1 MQKNTLDDLIG
12 SNMDN
17 IEVETNIRN
26 SLQIEEQK
34 HSQEQEKT
42 LTDMEREIECPRC
55 YDTMTLQSDFDSL
68 YYSCDKCG
76 FILYTI
82 KRSYQLL

>member
-1 MQKNTLDDLIG
+1 MQKNTLCDLTG
-12 SNMDN
+12 SSMDN
-17 IEVETNIRN
+17 IDLERSIRN

-34 HSQEQEKT
+34 HGQEQEKIP
-42 LTDMEREIECPRC
+42 TDMEREIECPRC
-55 YDTMTLQSDFDSL
+55 YDTMTLRSDFDSL
-68 YYSCDKCG
+68 YYSCDECG

>member
-1 MQKNTLDDLIG
+1 MQKNSLDDLIG

-17 IEVETNIRN
+17 IEVETSIRN

-34 HSQEQEKT
+34 YSQEQEKI

-55 YDTMTLQSDFDSL
+55 YDIMSLRSDFDSL
-68 YYSCDKCG
+68 FYSCDKCG

-82 KRSYQLL
+82 KRSYQPL

>member
-1 MQKNTLDDLIG
+1 
-12 SNMDN
+12 MDN
-17 IEVETNIRN
+17 IEVETSIRN

-34 HSQEQEKT
+34 YSQEQEKI

-55 YDTMTLQSDFDSL
+55 YDIMSLRSDFDSL
-68 YYSCDKCG
+68 FYSCDKCG

-82 KRSYQLL
+82 KRSYQPL

>member
-1 MQKNTLDDLIG
+1 MQRNTLDDLIG

-17 IEVETNIRN
+17 IEVETSIRN

-34 HSQEQEKT
+34 YSQEQEKI

-55 YDTMTLQSDFDSL
+55 YDIMTLRSDFDSL
-68 YYSCDKCG
+68 FYSCDKCG

-82 KRSYQLL
+82 KRSYQPL

>member
-1 MQKNTLDDLIG
+1 MQKNTLDDLID

-17 IEVETNIRN
+17 IEVETSIRN

-34 HSQEQEKT
+34 HSQEQEKI

-55 YDTMTLQSDFDSL
+55 YDIMTLRSDFDSL

-76 FILYTI
+76 FILYTT

>member
-1 MQKNTLDDLIG
+1 MQKNTLYDLTG

-17 IEVETNIRN
+17 IDLERSIRN

-34 HSQEQEKT
+34 HGQKQEKI

-55 YDTMTLQSDFDSL
+55 YDTMTLRSDFDSL
-68 YYSCDKCG
+68 YYSCDECG

>member
-1 MQKNTLDDLIG
+1 MQKNTLDDLID

-17 IEVETNIRN
+17 IEVETSIRN

-34 HSQEQEKT
+34 HCQEQEKI
-42 LTDMEREIECPRC
+42 LIDMEREIECPRC
-55 YDTMTLQSDFDSL
+55 YDIMTLRSDFDSL

-76 FILYTI
+76 FILYTT

>member
-1 MQKNTLDDLIG
+1 MQKDTSDDLIG

-17 IEVETNIRN
+17 IEIETSIRN
-26 SLQIEEQK
+26 ILQIEEQK
-34 HSQEQEKT
+34 HHQEHEKI
-42 LTDMEREIECPRC
+42 LSDMEREIECPRC
-55 YDTMTLQSDFDSL
+55 YDTMTLRSDFDSL
-68 YYSCDKCG
+68 YYSCDECG

>member
-1 MQKNTLDDLIG
+1 MQKNSLDDLIG

-17 IEVETNIRN
+17 IEVETRIRN
-26 SLQIEEQK
+26 SLQVEEQK
-34 HSQEQEKT
+34 HCQEQEKIR
-42 LTDMEREIECPRC
+42 TDMEREIECPRC
-55 YDTMTLQSDFDSL
+55 YDTMTLRSDFDSL

>member
-17 IEVETNIRN
+17 IEVETSVRN

-34 HSQEQEKT
+34 HCQEQEKT
-42 LTDMEREIECPRC
+42 LTDMECEIECPRC
-55 YDTMTLQSDFDSL
+55 YDTMTLRSDFDSL

>member
-17 IEVETNIRN
+17 IEVETSIRN

-34 HSQEQEKT
+34 YSQEQEKI

-55 YDTMTLQSDFDSL
+55 YDIMTLRSDFDSL
-68 YYSCDKCG
+68 FYSCDKCG

-82 KRSYQLL
+82 KRSYQPL

>member
-1 MQKNTLDDLIG
+1 
-12 SNMDN
+12 MDN
-17 IEVETNIRN
+17 IEVETSIRN

-34 HSQEQEKT
+34 YSQEQEKI

-55 YDTMTLQSDFDSL
+55 YDIMTLRSDFDSL
-68 YYSCDKCG
+68 FYSCDKCG

-82 KRSYQLL
+82 KRSYQPL

>member
-1 MQKNTLDDLIG
+1 MQKNILDDLIG
-12 SNMDN
+12 SDMDN
-17 IEVETNIRN
+17 IEVETSIRN

-34 HSQEQEKT
+34 YSQEQEKI

-55 YDTMTLQSDFDSL
+55 YDIMTLRSDFDSL
-68 YYSCDKCG
+68 FYSCDKCG

-82 KRSYQLL
+82 KRSYQPL

>member
-1 MQKNTLDDLIG
+1 MQKNTVDDSIG
-12 SNMDN
+12 INMDN
-17 IEVETNIRN
+17 IEVETSIRN

-34 HSQEQEKT
+34 HCQEQEKT
-42 LTDMEREIECPRC
+42 LADMEREIECPRC
-55 YDTMTLQSDFDSL
+55 YDTMILRSDFDSL

-82 KRSYQLL
+82 KRNYQLL

>member
-1 MQKNTLDDLIG
+1 MQKDTLDDLIG

-17 IEVETNIRN
+17 IEVETSIRN

-34 HSQEQEKT
+34 YSQEQEKI

-55 YDTMTLQSDFDSL
+55 YDIMSLRSDFDSL
-68 YYSCDKCG
+68 FYSCDKCG

-82 KRSYQLL
+82 KRSYQPL

>member
-1 MQKNTLDDLIG
+1 MQRNTLDDLIG

-17 IEVETNIRN
+17 IEVETSIRN

-34 HSQEQEKT
+34 YSEEQEKI

-55 YDTMTLQSDFDSL
+55 YDIMTLRSDFDSL
-68 YYSCDKCG
+68 FYSCDKCG

-82 KRSYQLL
+82 KRSYQPL

>member
-12 SNMDN
+12 MDN
-17 IEVETNIRN
+17 IEAETSVS
-26 SLQIEEQK
+26 SLQLEQQK
-34 HSQEQEKT
+34 HYQEQEKI

-55 YDTMTLQSDFDSL
+55 YDTMTLRSDFDSL
-68 YYSCDKCG
+68 YYSCDECG

-82 KRSYQLL
+82 KKSYQLL

>member
-1 MQKNTLDDLIG
+1 
-12 SNMDN
+12 MDN
-17 IEVETNIRN
+17 IEVETSIRN

-34 HSQEQEKT
+34 HSQEQEKI

-55 YDTMTLQSDFDSL
+55 YDIMTLRSDFDSL

-76 FILYTI
+76 FILYTT